1 MYEGKTSGRN
11 QEHDVEALL
20 IRMEEAVS
28 SARNVPFSDNC
39 MVDREEMLLLLS
51 MIRENLPGELKQA
64 RWLLQ
69 QNKQLIA
76 EARKEAENIMRETES
91 RMARMVDEHEITQQ
105 ARQQA
110 AQIIEDADINSRQ
123 IRGGAWSMP
132 ATSWVLL
139 KRILQKCLLP
149 CKKTRSRLN
158 KIYFYRSIFCK
169 WYIGFEKSTPL

>member
-1 MYEGKTSGRN
+1 MYESKPAGKG
-11 QEHDVEALL
+11 QEHDIEALL

-28 SARNVPFSDNC
+28 TARSVMFSDNC

-51 MIRENLPGELKQA
+51 MIREGLPSELKQA

-110 AQIIEDADINSRQ
+110 AEILENAEQNSRQ
-123 IRGGAWSMP
+123 IRSGAMDYAKNILGTVEEDLTEMLVTLQRNKKS
-132 ATSWVLL
+132 L
-139 KRILQKCLLP
+139 K
-149 CKKTRSRLN
+149 
-158 KIYFYRSIFCK
+158 
-169 WYIGFEKSTPL
+169 

>member
-1 MYEGKTSGRN
+1 MYDGKPAGKG
-11 QEHDVEALL
+11 QEHDIEALL

-28 SARNVPFSDNC
+28 TARSVPFSDNC

-51 MIRENLPGELKQA
+51 MIREGLPSELKQA

-110 AQIIEDADINSRQ
+110 AVILDNAEQNSRQ
-123 IRGGAWSMP
+123 IRSGAMDY
-132 ATSWVLL
+132 A
-139 KRILQKCLLP
+139 KNILGTVEEDLTEMLVTLQRN
-149 CKKTRSRLN
+149 KKTL
-158 KIYFYRSIFCK
+158 K
-169 WYIGFEKSTPL
+169 

>member
-1 MYEGKTSGRN
+1 MYEGKPAGKG
-11 QEHDVEALL
+11 QEHDIEALL

-28 SARNVPFSDNC
+28 TARSVPFSDNC

-51 MIRENLPGELKQA
+51 MIREGLPSELKQA

-110 AQIIEDADINSRQ
+110 AEILDNAEQNSRQ
-123 IRGGAWSMP
+123 IRSGAMDY
-132 ATSWVLL
+132 A
-139 KRILQKCLLP
+139 KNILGTVEEDLTEMLVTLQRN
-149 CKKTRSRLN
+149 KKTL
-158 KIYFYRSIFCK
+158 K
-169 WYIGFEKSTPL
+169 

>member
-1 MYEGKTSGRN
+1 MYESKPAGKG
-11 QEHDVEALL
+11 QEHDIEALL
-20 IRMEEAVS
+20 IRIEEAVS
-28 SARNVPFSDNC
+28 TARSVLFSDNC

-51 MIRENLPGELKQA
+51 MIREGLPSELKQA

-110 AQIIEDADINSRQ
+110 AEILENAEQNSRQ
-123 IRGGAWSMP
+123 IRSGAMDYAKNILGTVEEDLTEMLVTLQRNKKS
-132 ATSWVLL
+132 L
-139 KRILQKCLLP
+139 K
-149 CKKTRSRLN
+149 
-158 KIYFYRSIFCK
+158 
-169 WYIGFEKSTPL
+169 